1 MLQIHLRSSE
11 GLHDAELPRWIAAG
25 RNPDLVHAV
34 ESVNHGREDSS
45 VFYIPGLPGCRR
57 NFEYV
62 RRQRERLRYPH
73 WSGAAAA
80 EVVCRCLLRVC
91 GCGVGGS
98 GGGVQSPSAPT
109 HRHLERDPAVLAEFV
124 LCAVYR
130 SLGGLVWSGLVVVI

>member
-62 RRQRERLRYPH
+62 RRQRERFEAGRTPPDFP
-73 WSGAAAA
+73 SNDS
-80 EVVCRCLLRVC
+80 EC
-91 GCGVGGS
+91 GFVGR
-98 GGGVQSPSAPT
+98 GGVLDLSELGREMMGFDEAST
-109 HRHLERDPAVLAEFV
+109 STTTG
-124 LCAVYR
+124 YR
-130 SLGGLVWSGLVVVI
+130 